1 MEIKTAA
8 SLAAAALGAVVFA
21 GAYTVPAQAASVAPV
36 TAGGVGIPLGVGN
49 GDNDDEFFLAL
60 ALQEFF
66 DNDRH
71 GQKDCDDEDD
81 D

>member
-36 TAGGVGIPLGVGN
+36 TAAGGGIPLGIGHD
-49 GDNDDEFFLAL
+49 DNDDEFFLAL

-66 DNDRH
+66 DNDRRGH
-71 GQKDCDDEDD
+71 KDCDEDD

>member
-21 GAYTVPAQAASVAPV
+21 GAYAVPAQATSMAPV
-36 TAGGVGIPLGVGN
+36 AGNTGLTVAAGHGH
-49 GDNDDEFFLAL
+49 GDDDEFFLAL
-60 ALQEFF
+60 ALQDFF
-66 DNDRH
+66 DDGHHARQDD
-71 GQKDCDDEDD
+71 GDEDD

>member
-21 GAYTVPAQAASVAPV
+21 GSYTVPAQAASVAPV
-36 TAGGVGIPLGVGN
+36 TAAGAGLGLGVGN

-60 ALQEFF
+60 ALQDFF
-66 DNDRH
+66 DNDRR
-71 GQKDCDDEDD
+71 GDKDCDEDD

>member
-36 TAGGVGIPLGVGN
+36 AGGVGIPLGIGN

-60 ALQEFF
+60 ALQDFF
-66 DNDRH
+66 DNDRRGH
-71 GQKDCDDEDD
+71 KDCDEDEDD